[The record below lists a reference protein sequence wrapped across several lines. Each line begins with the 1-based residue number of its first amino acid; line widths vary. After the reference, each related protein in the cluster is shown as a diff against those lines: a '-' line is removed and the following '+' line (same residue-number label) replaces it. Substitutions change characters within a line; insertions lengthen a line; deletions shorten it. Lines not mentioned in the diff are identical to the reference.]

1 MSFIRASVFSIVSAL
16 VLVAAASGAQKGATQ
31 KSAKPQPA
39 KPQPAK
45 PQAAKTEAKPKPAV
59 AIDPLDWP
67 YWRGPEQNGI
77 SRETGLIDHWDLEGD
92 NVLWKSSA
100 MGSRSTPIVMR
111 GKIYTI
117 CRHEPGTS
125 REQEKVVCADAATGE
140 ILWENR
146 FNVFLSDVP
155 KERIGWSCCA
165 GDPTTGRVYVMGVC
179 DYFQCLDGETGE
191 TIWSHS
197 LSEEYGFLSTY
208 GGRTNVP
215 LIYEDTVIINA
226 VVIGWG
232 EMAVPAHRF
241 VAFNKQT
248 GVPVWFNG
256 TRLRPDDTTYSTPV
270 LTVLGGQ
277 AALVFGSGDGGV
289 WAFQPRTGRP
299 LWSYQLSLRGLNVTP
314 LIDGD
319 TIYMSHSEENP
330 PPDTSMGSIAAI
342 NGTANTDPA
351 AKDID
356 TTKSATLWRNK
367 EIMVG
372 KSSPILVDG
381 RIYGLDDSN
390 LLYIFDAKTG
400 KPIGR
405 KQRLIGTI
413 TRASPLYADGRI
425 YACTTS
431 AWHVLVPTEEGV
443 KITHRVRFGQ
453 GEEIHGSPIVS
464 HGRIYLPTTETLYC
478 LADKDAKTSASAQ
491 PELAKED
498 GLSDKEPAHVQVVPV
513 ESLIEP
519 GASVEYT
526 VRLFNARGQSLGEA
540 KDVSFQ
546 VDGGGTI
553 DDHGRFTA
561 DDKHGQ
567 AGVVVTAKV
576 GDLKGTARI
585 RIVPPFPW
593 KYDFANQKVPI
604 TWVGA
609 RYRHISLDFD
619 LLESLKQ
626 QDVRAGQLYIY
637 CTTAF
642 TNSGQEKASFN
653 DRTPR
658 RTWTDFLRYLELDES
673 DVMKTLEGAKK
684 ELDPALKVVKD
695 SGAVSDYKWS
705 SVNGDVGLDVTK
717 GKPENEKSG
726 VMVKITTIPK
736 GTRSQ
741 CWMGPPKFHDY
752 TIQADVRGTIRDG
765 KQPDI
770 GLIAQR
776 YTLDLMGVKQQLQ
789 IRSWTSELGRFSKT
803 VPFNW
808 NYDTWYTIKFRA
820 SVEEGKAV
828 LKGKV
833 WPKGQAEPD
842 DWSIEAVDDMPNVI
856 GSPGLFG
863 NASDAE
869 IFLD

>member
-1 MSFIRASVFSIVSAL
+1 MSFSRTSVLSFFLASFWA
-16 VLVAAASGAQKGATQ
+16 VAAFGQQKAASGKTANAPTAKGN
-31 KSAKPQPA
+31 S
-39 KPQPAK
+39 
-45 PQAAKTEAKPKPAV
+45 AAKAV
-59 AIDPLDWP
+59 DIDPLDWP
-67 YWRGPEQNGI
+67 NWRGPEQNGI

-92 NVLWKSSA
+92 NVLWKKDA
-100 MGSRSTPIVMR
+100 LGSRSTPIVMR
-111 GKIYTI
+111 GKVYTI

-165 GDPTTGRVYVMGVC
+165 GDPTTGRIYAMGVC
-179 DYFQCLDGETGE
+179 DYFQCLDGDTGE

-215 LIYEDTVIINA
+215 VIYEDMVIINA

-241 VAFNKQT
+241 VAFNKET
-248 GVPVWFNG
+248 GVPIWFNG

-277 AALVFGSGDGGV
+277 AAMVFGSGDGGA

-299 LWSYQLSLRGLNVTP
+299 LWSYQLSIRGVNVTP
-314 LIDGD
+314 LVDGD
-319 TIYMSHSEENP
+319 TVYMGHSEENP
-330 PPDTSMGSIAAI
+330 LPDTSMGAIAAI
-342 NGTANTDPA
+342 NGVANTDPA
-351 AKDID
+351 
-356 TTKSATLWRNK
+356 TKSIDISKTGTKWRNR
-367 EIMVG
+367 EIGIG

-381 RIYGLDDSN
+381 RIYAIDESGK
-390 LLYIFDAKTG
+390 LYIFDAKSG
-400 KPIGR
+400 KQIGR
-405 KQRLIGTI
+405 KLSLIGTI
-413 TRASPLYADGRI
+413 GRASPLYADGRI

-431 AWHVLVPTEEGV
+431 AWHVLQPTKEGA
-443 KITHRVRFGQ
+443 KITHRLRFAQ

-478 LADKDAKTSASAQ
+478 LAEKDAKTGVDKR
-491 PELAKED
+491 PELPKED
-498 GLSDKEPAHVQVVPV
+498 ESSDEKPAHVQVVPV

-519 GASVEYT
+519 GAVIEYT

-540 KDVSFQ
+540 NDVKFA
-546 VDGGGTI
+546 VDGGGQI
-553 DDHGRFTA
+553 DDDGHFTA
-561 DDKHGQ
+561 DGKHQQ
-567 AGVVVTAKV
+567 AGVTVTAKV
-576 GDLKGTARI
+576 GELTGTARI

-593 KYDFANQKVPI
+593 KYDFNNQRVPI

-609 RYRHISLDFD
+609 RYRHIAVDFD
-619 LLESLKQ
+619 LLESIKQ
-626 QDVRAGQLYIY
+626 QDVRAGQLYISFM
-637 CTTAF
+637 TAF
-642 TNSGQEKASFN
+642 ANSGQEKASFN

-673 DVMKTLEGAKK
+673 DVMKTLDGAKK
-684 ELDPALKVVKD
+684 ELEPALKIVKQA
-695 SGAVSDYKWS
+695 GAIADYKWS
-705 SVNGDVGLDVTK
+705 SVSGDVGLDVVK
-717 GKPENEKSG
+717 GKPENQGNG
-726 VMVKITTIPK
+726 VMTKITTIPK

-752 TIQADVRGTIRDG
+752 TIQADVRGAIRDG
-765 KQPDI
+765 KRPDI

-776 YTLDLMGVKQQLQ
+776 YTLDMMGVKQQLQ

-803 VPFNW
+803 VPFKW
-808 NYDTWYTIKFRA
+808 NYDTWYTMKFQA

-828 LKGKV
+828 LRGKV
-833 WPKGQAEPD
+833 WPKGEAEPEE
-842 DWSIEAVDDMPNVI
+842 WAIEAADDMPNMI

-869 IFLD
+869 IFLDNIEVKDNPVH

>member
-1 MSFIRASVFSIVSAL
+1 MSLIRASMFLASLAAFLCTADILANSA
-16 VLVAAASGAQKGATQ
+16 VAAEADSKAD
-31 KSAKPQPA
+31 
-39 KPQPAK
+39 
-45 PQAAKTEAKPKPAV
+45 AKT
-59 AIDPLDWP
+59 DPLDWP
-67 YWRGPEQNGI
+67 SWRGPEQNGI
-77 SRETGLIDHWDLEGD
+77 SRETGLIDQWDLSGD
-92 NVLWKSSA
+92 NVLWKSTA

-111 GKIYTI
+111 GKVYTI
-117 CRHEPGTS
+117 CRHEPGTP
-125 REQEKVVCADAATGE
+125 REQEKVVCADAASGE
-140 ILWENR
+140 VLWENR

-165 GDPTTGRVYVMGVC
+165 GDPTTGRIYVMGVC

-215 LIYEDTVIINA
+215 IIYEDTVIINA

-232 EMAVPAHRF
+232 DMAVPAHRF
-241 VAFNKQT
+241 VAFDKAT
-248 GVPVWFNG
+248 GVPMWFNG

-270 LTVLGGQ
+270 LTVLDGQ
-277 AALVFGSGDGGV
+277 AAMVFASGDGGV

-299 LWSYQLSLRGLNVTP
+299 LWSFQLSLRGINITP

-319 TIYMSHSEENP
+319 TVYVSHSEENP
-330 PPDTSMGSIAAI
+330 PPDTSMGAIAAI
-342 NGTANTDPA
+342 DGTANTDPA
-351 AKDID
+351 GKGIDI
-356 TTKSATLWRNK
+356 TKKGSKWLNR

-381 RIYGLDDSN
+381 RIYALDDSN
-390 LLYIFDAKTG
+390 LLFIFDAKTG
-400 KPIGR
+400 KQIGR
-405 KQRLIGTI
+405 KQRLLGTI
-413 TRASPLYADGRI
+413 TRASPLYADGKI

-431 AWHVLVPTEEGV
+431 AWHVLKPTESGA

-464 HGRIYLPTTETLYC
+464 HGRIYLPTTDTLYC
-478 LADKDAKTSASAQ
+478 LADPDARTGVDDR
-491 PELAKED
+491 PELPKED
-498 GLSDKEPAHVQVVPV
+498 DLSDEQPAHVQVVPV

-519 GASVEYT
+519 GGVVEYG
-526 VRLFNARGQSLGEA
+526 VKLFNAKGQSLGDA
-540 KDVSFQ
+540 KDVTFS

-553 DDHGRFTA
+553 DDDGRFTA
-561 DDKHGQ
+561 DDKHQQ
-567 AGVVVTAKV
+567 AGVVVTVKV
-576 GDLKGTARI
+576 GELTGTARI
-585 RIVPPFPW
+585 RIVPPLPW
-593 KYDFANQKVPI
+593 KYDFANEKVPI

-609 RYRHISLDFD
+609 RYRHIALDFD
-619 LLESLKQ
+619 LLESLKM
-626 QDVRAGQLYIY
+626 QDQRAGELYIHFM
-637 CTTAF
+637 TAF
-642 TNSGQEKASFN
+642 TNSGQDKASLN

-658 RTWTDFLRYLELDES
+658 RTWTDFLRYLGLAES
-673 DVMKTLEGAKK
+673 DTMKTLAGAQK
-684 ELDPALKVVKD
+684 ELEPALKIVKEA
-695 SGAVSDYKWS
+695 GAIAEYKWS
-705 SVNGDVGLDVTK
+705 SIKGDVGLDVVK
-717 GKPENEKSG
+717 GKPENEGSDAGSG

-765 KQPDI
+765 KKPDI

-776 YTLDLMGVKQQLQ
+776 YTLDMMGVKQQLQ

-803 VPFNW
+803 VPFKW
-808 NYDTWYTIKFRA
+808 NYDTWYTMKFQA

-833 WPKGQAEPD
+833 WPRGEDEPEE
-842 DWSIEAVDDMPNVI
+842 WSIEVADDAPNVI

-869 IFLD
+869 IFLDNIEVRENK